1 LESAVAILTAAVVV
15 VGVLC
20 LLDLLLTLGVVRR
33 LREHTALLA
42 AGAGAGGQSVSIT
55 DLNVG
60 ETPAG
65 FEVATVGG
73 PRVSGPAGLRVVAFF
88 SPHCSV
94 CPERVP
100 SFTEYV
106 TSNAIARESVLAVIE
121 GSEGEA
127 PYQATLADVAQVCTG
142 ADGDLVSVAFKAQGY
157 PAFCLLD
164 ADGALLASGIHPSTL
179 TEPAGV

>member
-1 LESAVAILTAAVVV
+1 LEAALAILTAVVVV

-20 LLDLLLTLGVVRR
+20 LLDFLLTLGVVRR

-42 AGAGAGGQSVSIT
+42 GGAGAGAQSVSIT
-55 DLNVG
+55 DLEVG
-60 ETPAG
+60 QTPAD
-65 FEVATVGG
+65 FDVATVAG

-100 SFTEYV
+100 SFVEYL
-106 TSNAIARESVLAVIE
+106 TSNAIARDSVLAVIE
-121 GSEGEA
+121 GNDAEA
-127 PYQATLADVAQVCTG
+127 PYQSAIAEVARVCTG
-142 ADGDLVSVAFKAQGY
+142 PDGDLVSVAFKAQGY

-164 ADGALLASGIHPSTL
+164 ADGALLASGIHPSML

>member
-1 LESAVAILTAAVVV
+1 LAILTAAVVV

-33 LREHTALLA
+33 LREHSELLSS
-42 AGAGAGGQSVSIT
+42 GVRQGGRSLSIT
-55 DLNVG
+55 DLAIG
-60 ETPAG
+60 ETAAA
-65 FEVATVGG
+65 FDVATAGG

-88 SPHCSV
+88 SPGCSV

-100 SFTEYV
+100 AFVEYLA
-106 TSNAIARESVLAVIE
+106 SNTVARESVLAVIE
-121 GSEGEA
+121 GTDGEA
-127 PYQATLADVAQVCTG
+127 PYQRTLAEVAQVCTG
-142 ADGDLVSVAFKAQGY
+142 TDGDVVNEAFKAQGY

-164 ADGALLASGIHPSTL
+164 TDGALLASGVAPSIL